1 MKANDKKRSKPN
13 CRSNESQKRRRRLKR
28 RRAHKALNTNQA
40 VTEAKMKVE
49 NVVADN
55 LKLHNQLVIEKRKR
69 KELMSNNIE
78 VYKKLAM
85 KQREGTAAGNASDIQ
100 AKYTVLLSRQR
111 RTIAIPKLAMQ

>member
-1 MKANDKKRSKPN
+1 
-13 CRSNESQKRRRRLKR
+13 
-28 RRAHKALNTNQA
+28 
-40 VTEAKMKVE
+40 MKVE

-85 KQREGTAAGNASDIQ
+85 KQMKQREGTAAGNASDIQ

-111 RTIAIPKLAMQ
+111 RTIAIPSLAMQ

>member
-1 MKANDKKRSKPN
+1 
-13 CRSNESQKRRRRLKR
+13 
-28 RRAHKALNTNQA
+28 
-40 VTEAKMKVE
+40 MKVE

-111 RTIAIPKLAMQ
+111 RTIAIPRLAMQ